1 MCGFVL
7 QQSATWLSFYIIFLS
22 LSLIFLTLLKCFVLL
37 HSSKSV
43 LSLSR
48 HRSGALLSRD
58 HSQGDWTH
66 RCQQWNLLG
75 ASCFPNSVMDRCLC
89 DLLWS
94 PVGLKLAPQGG
105 LLESGSPNDL
115 SHWVLGCQRGA
126 PLGKHLKLKG
136 RKKAIQKSRPQC
148 VKLCSIM
155 TFHQS
160 YVHTESVW
168 SHPSGL

>member
-1 MCGFVL
+1 MLNTFHI
-7 QQSATWLSFYIIFLS
+7 WLKGMQTFEKRGVYKLYVWVCTSTKCYLTFLLYHFP

-48 HRSGALLSRD
+48 HCSGALLSRD

-66 RCQQWNLLG
+66 RCQQRNLLG

-105 LLESGSPNDL
+105 LLESGSPNEL
-115 SHWVLGCQRGA
+115 SHWVLGCQRAA

-136 RKKAIQKSRPQC
+136 RKKAIQK
-148 VKLCSIM
+148 KKKKM
-155 TFHQS
+155 
-160 YVHTESVW
+160 
-168 SHPSGL
+168 